1 MLRKSASHIEFIA
14 YFLRANARRLTTVD
28 LTEKTAI
35 VFMDFGIFND
45 DVDGYKY
52 FLDLYA

>member
-1 MLRKSASHIEFIA
+1 MLRKSHIEFIA